1 MTNLMMKLYLFICMI
16 TSLTMVSCSNNQI
29 QQFLYEFNADWAGEK
44 IDNITMLR
52 AEIEGD
58 NIIFSMQ
65 INNMTFGDD
74 AQEMADKI
82 AESDMCTLGAAMIL
96 ESFEED
102 RIDIC
107 STNYNI
113 ILRYYDSSGESIDI
127 IYENSDLKSYLGATY
142 QIDKHLGISVSAGV
156 DWRRTAN
163 LRDRK
168 INELFDFRD
177 KTDRYFGTSFRSTAS
192 LHYTF

>member
-1 MTNLMMKLYLFICMI
+1 MTNLMMKLYLFICII

-52 AEIEGD
+52 AEIEED

-96 ESFEED
+96 ESFEKD

-127 IYENSDLKSYLGATY
+127 IYENSDLKSFY
-142 QIDKHLGISVSAGV
+142 
-156 DWRRTAN
+156 
-163 LRDRK
+163 
-168 INELFDFRD
+168 E
-177 KTDRYFGTSFRSTAS
+177 
-192 LHYTF
+192 